1 MTVDRELVVGAAR
14 RQKYLGE
21 SEVPGKARGWH
32 LSIAK
37 RDDGRW
43 RARYR
48 DAAGTEHARHFARK
62 VDAQRWLDDV
72 TSSVVTG
79 TYTDP
84 RTSSVT
90 LADWSATWL
99 KGQVH
104 LKATGRTRV
113 EGIVRL
119 YIVPRWGTTRLR
131 DVSHADVQTWVTEL
145 LSGDLSASSVQ
156 RTHGLLSQMLDLA
169 VRDRRLP
176 ANPAKGV
183 KLPRKLPKARR
194 FLTANQ
200 VEALVVECEP
210 YGLAVRFLA
219 YTGLRWGE
227 MAALRV
233 RDVDPLRRRMHIAR
247 SVTEDNGRLIFDTTK
262 TGEERTVPLPPFLA
276 EQVAAAAAGKGP
288 DDLVF
293 EGTRG
298 GVLRNGNFN
307 RRTFGPAAI
316 AIGEPRLTP
325 HGLRHT
331 AASLAIAAGANVKV
345 VQQMLGHA
353 TASMTLDLYGHLFP
367 DQLDD
372 VADRLD
378 VIGRAAAKVSADF
391 LRTKGPLTPLKA
403 RAVTR

>member
-1 MTVDRELVVGAAR
+1 
-14 RQKYLGE
+14 
-21 SEVPGKARGWH
+21 
-32 LSIAK
+32 
-37 RDDGRW
+37 
-43 RARYR
+43 
-48 DAAGTEHARHFARK
+48 
-62 VDAQRWLDDV
+62 
-72 TSSVVTG
+72 
-79 TYTDP
+79 
-84 RTSSVT
+84 
-90 LADWSATWL
+90 
-99 KGQVH
+99 
-104 LKATGRTRV
+104 
-113 EGIVRL
+113 VRL
-119 YIVPRWGTTRLR
+119 YIVPRWGSTRLR
-131 DVSHADVQTWVTEL
+131 DVSHTEVQAWVTEL
-145 LSGDLSASSVQ
+145 LEGGLSASSVQ

-194 FLTANQ
+194 VLNADQ

-210 YGLAVRFLA
+210 YGLVVRFLA
-219 YTGLRWGE
+219 YTGLRWNE

-233 RDVDPLRRRMHIAR
+233 RDVDPLRRRMLIAR
-247 SVTEDNGRLIFDTTK
+247 SVTEDKGRLIFDTTK
-262 TGEERTVPLPPFLA
+262 TGEERTVPLPRFLA
-276 EQVAAAAAGKGP
+276 EQITASFAGKGP

-293 EGTRG
+293 QGTRG

-316 AIGEPRLTP
+316 AIAIGEPRLTP

-331 AASLAIAAGANVKV
+331 AASLAIGAGGNVKV

-378 VIGRAAAKVSADF
+378 VIGRAAADISADY
-391 LRTKGPLTPLKA
+391 LRTRGAVDPLQPKNGRPRQAPDL
-403 RAVTR
+403 R

>member
-1 MTVDRELVVGAAR
+1 MA
-14 RQKYLGE
+14 
-21 SEVPGKARGWH
+21 
-32 LSIAK
+32 SIKK
-37 RDDGRW
+37 RDNGQW

-48 DAAGTEHARHFARK
+48 DEAGREHARHFARK

-72 TSSVVTG
+72 SSAVVTG

-84 RTSSVT
+84 RTSRVT

-99 KGQVH
+99 AGQVH

-113 EGIVRL
+113 EGIVRN
-119 YIVPRWGTTRLR
+119 YVVPRWGSTRLR
-131 DVSHADVQTWVTEL
+131 DVSHAEVQAWVTEL
-145 LSGDLSASSVQ
+145 MAGGLSASSVQ
-156 RTHGLLSQMLDLA
+156 RAHGILSQMLDLA
-169 VRDRRLP
+169 VRDRRL
-176 ANPAKGV
+176 AVNPAKGAR
-183 KLPRKLPKARR
+183 LPRKLAKPRR
-194 FLTANQ
+194 FLTADQ
-200 VEALVVECEP
+200 VEALAVECEP
-210 YGLAVRFLA
+210 YGLVVRFLA

-233 RDVDPLRRRMHIAR
+233 RDVDMLRRRMHITR

-262 TGEERTVPLPPFLA
+262 TGEERTVPLPRFLA
-276 EQVAAAAAGKGP
+276 EQITASVAGKGL

-307 RRTFGPAAI
+307 RRTFTRAAK
-316 AIGEPRLTP
+316 AIGEPHLTP

-331 AASLAIAAGANVKV
+331 AASLAIAAGGNVKV

-378 VIGRAAAKVSADF
+378 AIGRAAAEIAADF
-391 LRTKGPLTPLKA
+391 LRTRAGISPL
-403 RAVTR
+403 RSVG

>member
-1 MTVDRELVVGAAR
+1 MA
-14 RQKYLGE
+14 
-21 SEVPGKARGWH
+21 
-32 LSIAK
+32 SIGPK
-37 RDDGRW
+37 RPDGTY

-48 DAAGTEHARHFARK
+48 DGSGTEHSRHFRRK
-62 VDAQRWLDDV
+62 TDAQRWLDGV
-72 TSSVVTG
+72 SSAIVTG

-84 RTSSVT
+84 RTSGVT
-90 LADWSATWL
+90 LADWSVMWFA
-99 KGQVH
+99 GQVH

-113 EGIVRL
+113 EGILRN
-119 YIVPRWGTTRLR
+119 YIVPRWGSTRLR
-131 DVSHADVQTWVTEL
+131 DVSHADVQGWVTEL
-145 LSGDLSASSVQ
+145 MAGGLSPSSVQ
-156 RTHGLLSQMLDLA
+156 RAHGLLSQMLDLA
-169 VRDRRLP
+169 VRDRRIP
-176 ANPAKGV
+176 MNPAKGV
-183 KLPRKLPKARR
+183 RLPRKLTRPRR
-194 FLTANQ
+194 FLTAAQ
-200 VEALVVECEP
+200 VEELVVECEP
-210 YGLAVRFLA
+210 YGLVVRFLA

-233 RDVDPLRRRMHIAR
+233 RDVDPLRRRMHITR

-262 TGEERTVPLPPFLA
+262 TGEARTVPLPRFLA
-276 EQVAAAAAGKGP
+276 EQVAASVAGKGP

-307 RRTFGPAAI
+307 RRTFGPAAV
-316 AIGEPRLTP
+316 AIGEPDLTP

-331 AASLAIAAGANVKV
+331 AASLAIAAGGNVKV

-378 VIGRAAAKVSADF
+378 VIGRAAAEASADF
-391 LRTKGPLTPLKA
+391 LRTRGTSAPQHPKA
-403 RAVTR
+403 VGL

>member
-1 MTVDRELVVGAAR
+1 
-14 RQKYLGE
+14 
-21 SEVPGKARGWH
+21 

-48 DAAGTEHARHFARK
+48 DAAGKERARHFARK

-90 LADWSATWL
+90 LEDWSAIWF

-119 YIVPRWGTTRLR
+119 YIVPRWGSTRLR
-131 DVSHADVQTWVTEL
+131 DVSHAEVQTWVTEL
-145 LSGDLSASSVQ
+145 LEGGLSASSVQ

-194 FLTANQ
+194 FLNADQ

-210 YGLAVRFLA
+210 YGLVVRFLA

-233 RDVDPLRRRMHIAR
+233 RDVDPLRRRMLIAR

-262 TGEERTVPLPPFLA
+262 TGEERTVPLPRFLA
-276 EQVAAAAAGKGP
+276 EQITTSFAGKGP

-293 EGTRG
+293 QGTRG

-316 AIGEPRLTP
+316 VIGEPRLTP

-331 AASLAIAAGANVKV
+331 AASLAIAAGGNVKV

-378 VIGRAAAKVSADF
+378 VIGRAAADFSADY
-391 LRTKGPLTPLKA
+391 LRTRGPVDPL
-403 RAVTR
+403 

>member
-1 MTVDRELVVGAAR
+1 MA
-14 RQKYLGE
+14 
-21 SEVPGKARGWH
+21 
-32 LSIAK
+32 SINK
-37 RDDGRW
+37 RDNGQW

-48 DAAGTEHARHFARK
+48 DEAGREHARHFARK

-72 TSSVVTG
+72 SSAVVTG

-84 RTSSVT
+84 RTSRVT

-99 KGQVH
+99 AGQAH

-113 EGIVRL
+113 EGIVRN
-119 YIVPRWGTTRLR
+119 YVVPRWGSTRLR
-131 DVSHADVQTWVTEL
+131 DVSHAEVQAWVTEL
-145 LSGDLSASSVQ
+145 MAGGLSASSVQ
-156 RTHGLLSQMLDLA
+156 RAHGILSQMLDLA
-169 VRDRRLP
+169 VRDRRL
-176 ANPAKGV
+176 AVNPAKGAR
-183 KLPRKLPKARR
+183 LPRKLAKPRR
-194 FLTANQ
+194 FLTADQ
-200 VEALVVECEP
+200 VEALAVECEP
-210 YGLAVRFLA
+210 YGLVVRFLA

-233 RDVDPLRRRMHIAR
+233 RDVDLLRRRMHITR

-262 TGEERTVPLPPFLA
+262 TGEERTVPLPRFLA
-276 EQVAAAAAGKGP
+276 EQITASVAGKGL

-307 RRTFGPAAI
+307 RRTFTRAAK
-316 AIGEPRLTP
+316 AIGEPNLTP

-331 AASLAIAAGANVKV
+331 AASLAIAAGGNVKV

-378 VIGRAAAKVSADF
+378 AIGRAAAEIAADF
-391 LRTKGPLTPLKA
+391 LRTRAGISPL
-403 RAVTR
+403 RSVG

>member
-1 MTVDRELVVGAAR
+1 MA
-14 RQKYLGE
+14 
-21 SEVPGKARGWH
+21 
-32 LSIAK
+32 SIKK
-37 RDDGRW
+37 RDNGQW

-48 DAAGTEHARHFARK
+48 DEAGREHARHFARK

-72 TSSVVTG
+72 SSAVVTG

-84 RTSSVT
+84 RTSRVT

-99 KGQVH
+99 AGQVH

-113 EGIVRL
+113 EGIVRN
-119 YIVPRWGTTRLR
+119 YVVPRWGSTRLR
-131 DVSHADVQTWVTEL
+131 DVSHAEVQAWVTEL
-145 LSGDLSASSVQ
+145 MAGGLSASSVQ
-156 RTHGLLSQMLDLA
+156 RAHGILSQMLDLA
-169 VRDRRLP
+169 VRDRRL
-176 ANPAKGV
+176 AVNPAKGAR
-183 KLPRKLPKARR
+183 LPRKLAKPRR
-194 FLTANQ
+194 FLTADQ
-200 VEALVVECEP
+200 VEALAVECEP
-210 YGLAVRFLA
+210 YGLVVRFLA

-233 RDVDPLRRRMHIAR
+233 RDVDLLRRRMHITR

-262 TGEERTVPLPPFLA
+262 TGEERTVPLPRFLA
-276 EQVAAAAAGKGP
+276 DQITASVAGKGL

-307 RRTFGPAAI
+307 RRTFTRAAK
-316 AIGEPRLTP
+316 AIGEPNLTP

-331 AASLAIAAGANVKV
+331 AASLAIAAGGNVKV

-378 VIGRAAAKVSADF
+378 AIGRAAAEIAADF
-391 LRTKGPLTPLKA
+391 LRTRAGISPL
-403 RAVTR
+403 RSVG

>member
-1 MTVDRELVVGAAR
+1 MA
-14 RQKYLGE
+14 
-21 SEVPGKARGWH
+21 
-32 LSIAK
+32 SIKK
-37 RDDGRW
+37 RDNGQW

-48 DAAGTEHARHFARK
+48 DEAGREHARHFARK
-62 VDAQRWLDDV
+62 THAQRWLDDV
-72 TSSVVTG
+72 SSAVVTG

-84 RTSSVT
+84 RTSRVT

-99 KGQVH
+99 AGQVH

-113 EGIVRL
+113 EGIVRN
-119 YIVPRWGTTRLR
+119 YVVPRWGSTRLR
-131 DVSHADVQTWVTEL
+131 DVSHAEVQAWVTEL
-145 LSGDLSASSVQ
+145 MAGGLSASSVQ
-156 RTHGLLSQMLDLA
+156 RAHGILSQMLDLA
-169 VRDRRLP
+169 VRDRRL
-176 ANPAKGV
+176 AVNPAKGAR
-183 KLPRKLPKARR
+183 LPRKLAKPRR
-194 FLTANQ
+194 FLTADQ
-200 VEALVVECEP
+200 VEALVIECEP
-210 YGLAVRFLA
+210 YGLVVRFLA

-233 RDVDPLRRRMHIAR
+233 RDVDPLRRRMHITR

-262 TGEERTVPLPPFLA
+262 TGEERTVPLPRFLA
-276 EQVAAAAAGKGP
+276 EQIMASVAGKGL

-307 RRTFGPAAI
+307 RRTFTRAAK
-316 AIGEPRLTP
+316 AIGEPNLTP

-331 AASLAIAAGANVKV
+331 AASLAIAAGGNVKV

-378 VIGRAAAKVSADF
+378 AIGRAAAEIAADF
-391 LRTKGPLTPLKA
+391 LRTRAGISPL
-403 RAVTR
+403 RSVG

>member
-1 MTVDRELVVGAAR
+1 MA
-14 RQKYLGE
+14 
-21 SEVPGKARGWH
+21 
-32 LSIAK
+32 SIKK
-37 RDDGRW
+37 RDNGQW

-48 DAAGTEHARHFARK
+48 DEAGREHARHFARK

-72 TSSVVTG
+72 SSAVLTG

-84 RTSSVT
+84 RTSRVT

-99 KGQVH
+99 AGQVH

-113 EGIVRL
+113 EGIVRN
-119 YIVPRWGTTRLR
+119 YVVPRWGSTRLR
-131 DVSHADVQTWVTEL
+131 DVSHAEVQAWVTEL
-145 LSGDLSASSVQ
+145 MAGGLSASSVQ
-156 RTHGLLSQMLDLA
+156 RAHGILSQMLDLA
-169 VRDRRLP
+169 VRDRRL
-176 ANPAKGV
+176 AVNPAKGAR
-183 KLPRKLPKARR
+183 LPRKLAKPRR
-194 FLTANQ
+194 FLTADQ
-200 VEALVVECEP
+200 VEALAVECEP
-210 YGLAVRFLA
+210 YGLVVRFLA

-227 MAALRV
+227 MAALRA
-233 RDVDPLRRRMHIAR
+233 RDVDPLRRRMHITR

-262 TGEERTVPLPPFLA
+262 TGEERTVPLPRFLA
-276 EQVAAAAAGKGP
+276 EQITASVAGKGL

-307 RRTFGPAAI
+307 RRTFTPAAK
-316 AIGEPRLTP
+316 AIGEPNLTP

-331 AASLAIAAGANVKV
+331 AASLAIAAGGNVKV

-378 VIGRAAAKVSADF
+378 AIGRAAAETAADF
-391 LRTKGPLTPLKA
+391 LRTRAGISPL
-403 RAVTR
+403 RSVG

>member
-1 MTVDRELVVGAAR
+1 MASI
-14 RQKYLGE
+14 QKQ
-21 SEVPGKARGWH
+21 SN
-32 LSIAK
+32 
-37 RDDGRW
+37 GRW
-43 RARYR
+43 KGRYR
-48 DAAGTEHARHFARK
+48 DAAGKEHARHFVRK

-72 TSSVVTG
+72 TSAVVTG

-84 RTSSVT
+84 GGSRVT
-90 LADWSATWL
+90 LADWSGTWL
-99 KGQVH
+99 AGQVH
-104 LKATGRTRV
+104 LKATGRSRV
-113 EGIVRL
+113 EGIVRN
-119 YIVPRWGTTRLR
+119 YIVPRWGSTKLR
-131 DVSHADVQTWVTEL
+131 DISHAEVQAWVTEL
-145 LSGDLSASSVQ
+145 MAGGLSASSVQ
-156 RTHGLLSQMLDLA
+156 RAYGLLSQMLDLA

-176 ANPAKGV
+176 ANPAKSV
-183 KLPRKLPKARR
+183 KLPRKLARPRR
-194 FLTANQ
+194 FLTAPQ

-210 YGLAVRFLA
+210 YGLVVTFLA

-233 RDVDPLRRRMHIAR
+233 RDVDPLRRRMHITR
-247 SVTEDNGRLIFDTTK
+247 SVTEDNGRLVFDTTK
-262 TGEERTVPLPPFLA
+262 TGEERTVPLPRFLA
-276 EQVAAAAAGKGP
+276 EQVTASVAGKGP

-307 RRTFGPAAI
+307 RRTFGPAAQ
-316 AIGEPRLTP
+316 AIGEPNLTP

-331 AASLAIAAGANVKV
+331 AASLAIAAGGNVKV

-378 VIGRAAAKVSADF
+378 AIGRAAAENSCGQSAVKREITA
-391 LRTKGPLTPLKA
+391 LRPTVAG
-403 RAVTR
+403 V

>member
-1 MTVDRELVVGAAR
+1 MAHISQYHSG
-14 RQKYLGE
+14 
-21 SEVPGKARGWH
+21 GWQ
-32 LSIAK
+32 
-37 RDDGRW
+37 
-43 RARYR
+43 ARYR
-48 DAAGTEHARHFARK
+48 DAAGRQHAKHFRRK
-62 VDAQRWLDDV
+62 VDAQDWLNAV
-72 TSSVVTG
+72 SSSMVTG

-84 RTSSVT
+84 RTSRIT
-90 LADWSATWL
+90 LETWSATWFA
-99 KGQVH
+99 GQLH

-113 EGIVRL
+113 EGILRL
-119 YIVPRWGTTRLR
+119 YIVPRWGSTSLR
-131 DVSHADVQTWVTEL
+131 DVSHAEVQAWVTQL
-145 LSGDLSASSVQ
+145 KAGGLSASSVQ
-156 RTHGLLSQMLDLA
+156 RAHGILSQVLDLA
-169 VRDRRLP
+169 VRDRRLTV
-176 ANPAKGV
+176 NPAKGV

-194 FLTANQ
+194 FLTAAQ
-200 VEALVVECEP
+200 VEALAVECEP
-210 YGLAVRFLA
+210 YDLVVRFLA

-233 RDVDPLRRRMHIAR
+233 RDVDPLRRRMLIAR

-262 TGEERTVPLPPFLA
+262 TGEERTVPLPRFLA
-276 EQVAAAAAGKGP
+276 EQITASFAGKGP

-307 RRTFGPAAI
+307 RRIFGPASI
-316 AIGEPRLTP
+316 AIGEPDLTP

-331 AASLAIAAGANVKV
+331 AASLAIAAGGNVKV

-378 VIGRAAAKVSADF
+378 VIGRAAAQLPVEFS
-391 LRTKGPLTPLKA
+391 LSKGPVTPLKPS
-403 RAVTR
+403 VSESS